1 MKVEILS
8 LCDFAS
14 AEPTGKLNIL
24 GAFDRLSAKEAP
36 IARSVFAVAARLR
49 FEAHEEGARTVAVS
63 FIDSDGQR
71 VIPHLRAQFTVKIP
85 PNESSVP
92 LNYVMVIPQ
101 IKFARFG
108 DYQIDLAVDDKVE
121 ASIPLHVRQRL
132 APATPPPGGE

>member
-14 AEPTGKLNIL
+14 TEPTGKLNIL
-24 GAFDRLSAKEAP
+24 GAFDHLFAKEAP

-49 FEAHEEGARTVAVS
+49 FEAHEEGARTVALS

-71 VIPHLRAQFTVKIP
+71 VIPHLRAQFTVKIQP
-85 PNESSVP
+85 HESSAT

-121 ASIPLHVRQRL
+121 ATIPLYVRQRAAPP
-132 APATPPPGGE
+132 APAA

>member
-8 LCDFAS
+8 LCDFAQ

-24 GAFDRLSAKEAP
+24 GSFDRIFAKEAP
-36 IARSVFAVAARLR
+36 ILRSVFAVAARLR
-49 FEAHEEGARTVAVS
+49 FEPHEEGARTVSLS

-71 VIPHLRAQFTVKIP
+71 VMPLLRAQFTVKVQ
-85 PNESSVP
+85 PNEPSAT

-108 DYQIDLAVDDKVE
+108 DYQIDLAVDEKVE
-121 ASIPLHVRQRL
+121 ATIPLHVRQRATPA
-132 APATPPPGGE
+132 APAG

>member
-8 LCDFAS
+8 LCDFAQ

-24 GAFDRLSAKEAP
+24 GSFDRIFAKEAP
-36 IARSVFAVAARLR
+36 ILRSVFAVAARLR
-49 FEAHEEGARTVAVS
+49 FEPHEEGARTVSLS

-71 VIPHLRAQFTVKIP
+71 VMPLLRAQFTVKVQ
-85 PNESSVP
+85 PNEPSAT

-121 ASIPLHVRQRL
+121 ATIPLYVRQRATPA
-132 APATPPPGGE
+132 APAG